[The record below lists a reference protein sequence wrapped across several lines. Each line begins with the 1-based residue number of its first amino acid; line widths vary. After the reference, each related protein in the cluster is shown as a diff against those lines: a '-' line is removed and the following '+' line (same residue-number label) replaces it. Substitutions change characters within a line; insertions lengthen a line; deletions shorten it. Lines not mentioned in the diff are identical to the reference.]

1 MPYIHCE
8 RCGTSCYSNV
18 LSCPRCRLPVQRV
31 HAHAVFDDEAGFSA
45 RDEEV
50 ETEVRDAL
58 YGWHSGC
65 VERRPARDHAGL
77 ATTSRSAPS

>member
-18 LSCPRCRLPVQRV
+18 LSCPKCKAPVDRAYAQAALSSDLR
-31 HAHAVFDDEAGFSA
+31 FSA
-45 RDEEV
+45 GDEDV
-50 ETEVRDAL
+50 EHEVRNAL

-65 VERRPARDHAGL
+65 VEMRQLKPAAGRE
-77 ATTSRSAPS
+77 TTSRSAPS

>member
-18 LSCPRCRLPVQRV
+18 LSCPKCRAAVDRAYT
-31 HAHAVFDDEAGFSA
+31 HAITDSGLRFSSGDE
-45 RDEEV
+45 DV
-50 ETEVRDAL
+50 EHEVRDAL

-65 VERRPARDHAGL
+65 VEMREVKPAAERETASPG
-77 ATTSRSAPS
+77 APS

>member
-18 LSCPRCRLPVQRV
+18 LSCPKCRAPVDRV
-31 HAHAVFDDEAGFSA
+31 YAQATLADKLRSSAGDEI
-45 RDEEV
+45 V
-50 ETEVRDAL
+50 EDEVRNAL

-65 VERRPARDHAGL
+65 VAMRQVKPSATQE
-77 ATTSRSAPS
+77 TTSRSAPS